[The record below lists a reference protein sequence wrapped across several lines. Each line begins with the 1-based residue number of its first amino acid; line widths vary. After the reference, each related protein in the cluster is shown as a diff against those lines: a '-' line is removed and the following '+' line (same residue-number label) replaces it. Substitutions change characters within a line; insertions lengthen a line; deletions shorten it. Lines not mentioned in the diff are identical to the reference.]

1 MKWCGFFGGA
11 LLLRGVEVIYRSEKV
26 AVGKSVSDRQV
37 GEDGCQRT
45 DKSPDN

>member
-1 MKWCGFFGGA
+1 MNWCVFFGGA
-11 LLLRGVEVIYRSEKV
+11 LLLRGVEVIYGLKKV
-26 AVGKSVSDRQV
+26 TMLKSVSGRQV